1 MSCWKEHACERPGQV
16 WKEQTGNLD
25 EQLGEGQAVQS
36 SLAEPLNDFL
46 LASLFSQMLVS
57 VSERR

>member
-1 MSCWKEHACERPGQV
+1 MSCWKEHAFERPGQV

-36 SLAEPLNDFL
+36 SLAEPFKDFL
-46 LASLFSQMLVS
+46 LASFFSQMLVS